1 MITAS
6 IAPERR
12 RWAVAVGAALAS
24 GALLWAASPAG
35 GLGWAAW
42 VALTPAAL
50 VAFRYPDTRAGRLA
64 LPLAFGISLELL
76 LIPALPFGLAEDQW
90 ADEFV
95 VPIMVGDSPVLVVA
109 LVLVPLA
116 VALLYALRFPF
127 LGPPALLAG
136 ALGWTALDLLRTKFD
151 PGGLWGPLF
160 LTQHETSA
168 APIAAL
174 GGPWLLSFAIALG
187 GLGLARGPRAAVP
200 AVALALALG
209 IGGAVATERPPR
221 GTTVV
226 GAVQPGYDT
235 AQYELPLLRNHQ
247 LKRYEPAA
255 RDLIRDLTP
264 LTLSAARQG
273 AELIVWP
280 EAVVWVDPRE
290 TESVRSA
297 LAALAREAGAT
308 LVVPYFL
315 RGPAHGAAVVFPP
328 GGAPSR
334 PAPKQRPMWFVG
346 ERGDNRRGPVRPLGG
361 HGTLLGVD
369 NQDPA
374 VARALARRGA
384 DTIASSTHD
393 WAQLAVHQRA
403 AARLWSRA
411 LGVPLVRADWR
422 YGSAV
427 VDRGDD
433 DGATRAAARFRSHDA
448 AVAPP
453 RWTPYRTLGDALGW
467 AAVAAAAL
475 VALLR
480 WRASGG

>member
-1 MITAS
+1 MTTAS

-12 RWAVAVGAALAS
+12 RWLVAVAAALAS
-24 GALLWAASPAG
+24 GGLLWAASPAG

-50 VAFRYPDTRAGRLA
+50 VAFRYADTRAGRLA

-76 LIPALPFGLAEDQW
+76 LVPALPFGLAENQW
-90 ADEFV
+90 ADEVV
-95 VPIMVGDSPVLVVA
+95 VPIMVGDSPVLAVA
-109 LVLVPLA
+109 LVLIPLA

-127 LGPPALLAG
+127 LGPPAVLAG

-160 LTQHETSA
+160 LTQHETPA
-168 APIAAL
+168 ASIAAL
-174 GGPWLLSFAIALG
+174 GGPWLLSFAIALVG
-187 GLGLARGPRAAVP
+187 FGLARGPRAAVP

-209 IGGAVATERPPR
+209 IGGAVASEPPPR

-235 AQYELPLLRNHQ
+235 AQYGLPLLRNHQ

-255 RDLIRDLTP
+255 HDLIRDLTP

-273 AELIVWP
+273 AELVVWP
-280 EAVVWVDPRE
+280 EAVVWVDPRQ
-290 TESVRSA
+290 TASVRSA
-297 LAALAREAGAT
+297 LEAMAREAGAT

-315 RGPAHGAAVVFPP
+315 RGPAHGAAVAFPP

-334 PAPKQRPMWFVG
+334 PAPKQRPMWFLG
-346 ERGDNRRGPVRPLGG
+346 ERGDNRRGPLLPIRGIG
-361 HGTLLGVD
+361 ALLGVD

-374 VARALARRGA
+374 IARALVTGGA
-384 DTIASSTHD
+384 DTIVSSTHD
-393 WAQLAVHQRA
+393 WQQLAVQQRA

-427 VDRGDD
+427 VDRGVV
-433 DGATRAAARFRSHDA
+433 RAEAGSGQRRAVVVA
-448 AVAPP
+448 AVAGP

-467 AAVAAAAL
+467 AAVAAAGVL
-475 VALLR
+475 TLLR
-480 WRASGG
+480 WRTSGG